1 MGNLY
6 PKKEAIGNPY
16 QILTGMDDQGK
27 KAIAAA
33 ERLEFGPF
41 QLQPDGRLYKRGN
54 PVPLSPKERE
64 VLRLLVSAEGRIVT
78 KGEILQ
84 TVWGEAD
91 ISETSLTRCIHFL
104 RHHLGEDTSDRP
116 YIRTVYGLGYCLEL
130 PIRRVAADVRL
141 LILPFTAAPN
151 HPAADY
157 LCSTLTSKVSHYLR
171 QFHTRGITLIAC
183 EASQPEAVPLPAYK
197 NLAQSLGA
205 GFVVEGQLQRDGER
219 LTLHVTLHR
228 TIDVHQ
234 LLNQTFTDPE
244 LELDTLAARV
254 GAAIANQLPKRRVP
268 LQNPRL
274 VRAAQTVPQ
283 AYEAYLEAHYLFR
296 RRNADRMK
304 RAIELFQLAIQ
315 WDPDYAQAYVGLAGC
330 YGQLMGWTA
339 ITTRQ
344 ALPLVNQALDRAE
357 AIDPTTPGLQVLRA
371 AILSAAEW
379 KFAIA
384 DQKFKAALSEET
396 ADVESLLYYAR
407 HLLVSGQIEAALEVL
422 QTVSELDPLSPL
434 SYGIYSF
441 ALHCARCTDEAL
453 NVIDRGLKLEP
464 DAVILLFFQCLIT
477 AYTGRYTEALQAA
490 RTMLNLSSTLPG
502 AISTYAYVCASAGL
516 KQEALQYVE
525 QASHQNPFPGKSLM
539 APTFIA
545 LGDHNSA
552 IAWLEQALAEADIWL
567 ALVSIDPR
575 LDPIRSH
582 PRFQSIVHQMGQ
594 FSFDWQSA

>member
-1 MGNLY
+1 LVSIV
-6 PKKEAIGNPY
+6 KKQVPGNPY
-16 QILTGMDDQGK
+16 QILTGMNDQGK
-27 KAIAAA
+27 KAIAAS

-64 VLRLLVSAEGRIVT
+64 VLRLLVGAEGRIVT

-91 ISETSLTRCIHFL
+91 ISEASLTRCIHFL
-104 RHHLGEDTSDRP
+104 RHHLGEEASDRP

-130 PIRRVAADVRL
+130 PIRRVTADVRL
-141 LILPFTAAPN
+141 LIFPFTTAPT
-151 HPAADY
+151 HSAADY
-157 LCSTLTSKVSHYLR
+157 LCSTLTGKVSHYLR
-171 QFHTRGITLIAC
+171 QFHTRGITLITC
-183 EASQPEAVPLPAYK
+183 EADQPEAGSIPSSQTV
-197 NLAQSLGA
+197 AQMLGVD
-205 GFVVEGQLQRDGER
+205 FVFEGQLQRDGGR
-219 LTLHVTLHR
+219 LTLQVSLKQV
-228 TIDVHQ
+228 IDDHC
-234 LLNQTFTDPE
+234 LLSQTFTDE
-244 LELDTLAARV
+244 EFELDALAARV
-254 GAAIANQLPKRRVP
+254 GAAIAHQLPQRRVP
-268 LQNPRL
+268 LHNPRL

-344 ALPLVNQALDRAE
+344 ALPLVNQALNRAE
-357 AIDPTTPGLQVLRA
+357 AIEPTTPGLQVLRA

-379 KFAIA
+379 KFEIA
-384 DQKFKAALSEET
+384 DQTFKAALSEET

-407 HLLVSGQIEAALEVL
+407 HLLVRGQVEAALEVF

-434 SYGIYSF
+434 SYGTYSY
-441 ALHCARCTDEAL
+441 ALHCARRPDEAL
-453 NVIDRGLKLEP
+453 NLIDRGLKLEP

-477 AYTGRYTEALQAA
+477 AYMGHHTQALQAA
-490 RTMLNLSSTLPG
+490 QTMLSLSSTLPG
-502 AISTYAYVCASAGL
+502 AISTYAYVCACAGIR
-516 KQEALQYVE
+516 QEALQCVE
-525 QASHQNPFPGKSLM
+525 QASNQDPFPGKSLM
-539 APTFIA
+539 APTLIA
-545 LGDHNSA
+545 LGDHNGA
-552 IAWLEQALAEADIWL
+552 IAWLEQAVIESDIWL
-567 ALVSIDPR
+567 TLIRMDPR

-582 PRFQSIVHQMGQ
+582 PRVQQIVQQIG
-594 FSFDWQSA
+594 AI